1 MSRSYKKS
9 PVVKQSGRTKQFYK
23 KLTSKCVRQYL
34 KNPDNGI
41 ANGNAYRGMFVNQW
55 DVCDWWA
62 HSFERNMQSY
72 IQDDLR
78 SISRFIKRCWVTQEP
93 IAYYSMGGDEP
104 TLIDEQPSEWLTTF
118 RDKPKLTDEEEI
130 AETTVW
136 WQRQF
141 LRK

>member
-9 PVVKQSGRTKQFYK
+9 PVVKDSGKRKQFYK
-23 KLTSKCVRQYL
+23 RLTSKCVRQHL
-34 KNPDNGI
+34 KNPDNEI
-41 ANGNAYRGMFVNQW
+41 ANGNAYRGMFVDQW
-55 DVCDWWA
+55 DICDWRS
-62 HSFERNMQSY
+62 HSFERSMQGD

-78 SISRFIKRCWVTQEP
+78 SINRFIKRGWVDQEP
-93 IAYYSMGGDEP
+93 IAYYSMGGDAQTIISENP
-104 TLIDEQPSEWLTTF
+104 AEWLTTF

-130 AETTVW
+130 AETTKW